1 MKIYSSNI
9 FVVII
14 LGGVAL
20 LIIASMGIAMI
31 KNIGS
36 ERSGV
41 IKTNIETGADFS
53 LQDLSGDTF
62 NLAEHSSKPIF
73 LYFWA
78 SWCAP
83 CKSEASIIQR
93 IWPEYEKRGYLF
105 VGVNVWDSEKSARK
119 FVSEYDINF
128 PIVIDEGDTY
138 IDYGVYAL
146 PEAFFLRENLKI
158 DTKYIGTLS
167 EEQLRIRLDAITK

>member
-20 LIIASMGIAMI
+20 LIIASMAIAMT
-31 KNIGS
+31 KNIGG
-36 ERSGV
+36 ERSGIV
-41 IKTNIETGADFS
+41 RSNIKIGSDFS
-53 LQDLSGDTF
+53 LQDLSGETF
-62 NLAEHSSKPIF
+62 HLAEHSSKPIF

-83 CKSEASIIQR
+83 CKNEAPVIQK
-93 IWPEYEKRGYLF
+93 IWSEYERKGYLF

-119 FVSEYDINF
+119 FVNEYDITF

-146 PEAFFLRENLKI
+146 PEAFFLKKNLEI
-158 DTKYIGTLS
+158 DAKYIGALS
-167 EEQLRIRLDAITK
+167 EKQLRIRLDQITK

>member
-73 LYFWA
+73 LYF
-78 SWCAP
+78 CA
-83 CKSEASIIQR
+83 
-93 IWPEYEKRGYLF
+93 
-105 VGVNVWDSEKSARK
+105 
-119 FVSEYDINF
+119 
-128 PIVIDEGDTY
+128 
-138 IDYGVYAL
+138 
-146 PEAFFLRENLKI
+146 
-158 DTKYIGTLS
+158 
-167 EEQLRIRLDAITK
+167 

>member
-14 LGGVAL
+14 LGGIAL

-31 KNIGS
+31 KNVGS

-41 IKTNIETGADFS
+41 IKSNIETGADFF
-53 LQDLSGDTF
+53 LQDLSGKTF
-62 NLAEHSSKPIF
+62 HLAEHSSKPIF

-83 CKSEASIIQR
+83 CRDEAPIIQK
-93 IWPEYEKRGYLF
+93 IWPEYERKGYLF
-105 VGVNVWDSEKSARK
+105 VGVNVWDSEEKARK
-119 FVSEYDINF
+119 FVNEYDINF
-128 PIVIDEGDTY
+128 PIVIDEGNTY

-146 PEAFFLRENLKI
+146 PEAFFLSKNLKI
-158 DTKYIGTLS
+158 DAKYIGSLS
-167 EEQLRIRLDAITK
+167 EDQLRGRLDKIKK